1 MAAELGEQQKDDLC
15 GAFHAARVL
24 REAGVTSWDGERLDQ
39 DLVARHAGTLL
50 AQASDGA
57 APELPPGA
65 RPRTDYRFAL
75 ELAEAAASGT
85 SSAGLAEAIERL
97 SAGVLACVPAR
108 SSAWSG
114 QAVEGLLSASREL
127 DARLLANVRTGRLW
141 GTRAPAET
149 LLAEL
154 EGERDAP
161 PPPEAE
167 WDVGHFVELVAL
179 LRGRRGSL
187 VLVRDSYPSLGWH
200 GHHLQPPAAVASA
213 LARDDGREGGVLIV
227 LATERRADAAQA
239 ATALALETE
248 MWNNGSRR

>member
-1 MAAELGEQQKDDLC
+1 MAGELGEQQKDDLC

-24 REAGVTSWDGERLDQ
+24 REAGVTNWDGERLDQ
-39 DLVARHAGTLL
+39 DLVARHAGDAAGAGERRRTGT
-50 AQASDGA
+50 ASAGRA
-57 APELPPGA
+57 TARRLPLRAGA
-65 RPRTDYRFAL
+65 RRGRGVGDVARGPGGGDR
-75 ELAEAAASGT
+75 
-85 SSAGLAEAIERL
+85 RL
-97 SAGVLACVPAR
+97 SAGALACVPVR
-108 SSAWSG
+108 SPAWSS
-114 QAVEGLLSASREL
+114 QAVEGLLTASREL

-141 GTRAPAET
+141 GTRPSAER

-154 EGERDAP
+154 AGERDAP

-227 LATERRADAAQA
+227 LPSERRADAAQA
-239 ATALALETE
+239 AVALALETE